1 MLFLPSCPGVK
12 KKRQSS
18 GSKGPGEVVGARRCC
33 EQRRFIN
40 RVPVRHP
47 FTDEATMAT
56 VYKLVPTEQP
66 KLPPNRERD
75 LMFFLLGAWVVRIL
89 ELLLQLH

>member
-1 MLFLPSCPGVK
+1 
-12 KKRQSS
+12 
-18 GSKGPGEVVGARRCC
+18 
-33 EQRRFIN
+33 
-40 RVPVRHP
+40 
-47 FTDEATMAT
+47 MAT